1 MQHGRTRQSLLL
13 QCISLVKASIV
24 KDYNPTQQSAVLS
37 TVQCITIISFRHSRF
52 TVFTLSLENLR
63 KLQNFNYTSIVGAYS

>member
-13 QCISLVKASIV
+13 QCISLVLLKIIIQLSS
-24 KDYNPTQQSAVLS
+24 QQFSALFNV
-37 TVQCITIISFRHSRF
+37 TIISFRHSRF
-52 TVFTLSLENLR
+52 TVFTLLLENLH